1 MINKTKYAVLILS
14 ANIFLCSAEKKCE
27 FLNLLTNSH
36 PEKIENTN
44 IELQEI
50 LEDPIEVTPKNE
62 PKLNTNKKKKK
73 VIALK
78 KLLDYGLKQ
87 KANGTKEESAEKIRE
102 ENLKIIETLIKG
114 FESSKLPKILNK
126 IVNTESLIEAYKE
139 DKTFQKLPCDEQ
151 IKLVLMFWCL
161 QYGIEFDFKNETIE
175 EFTAKITY
183 SNIKKTLNEKI
194 EELINE
200 EKDTKKETSDGT
212 IPEEDSKNWESYNT
226 FKIGDDENI
235 KPLFYY
241 FIKECILTS
250 IAILIHKYCAL
261 CKDKFGDVFIGENKE
276 DFTYYT
282 YTQKSSGF
290 LSILNKSDS
299 DDTIAQTQ
307 NLFSKNHKYT
317 RICNISFEDLIILI
331 QIIKELPDL
340 SIFRKAAPS
349 KGVDAPNK
357 GVDKEAVEKFFN
369 AFPKYKKLLGFIKE
383 KENEVTG
390 KKIKFDKVHFY
401 DIKKFFDQETEV
413 KGIDDTAQKQKE
425 KIKDETL
432 SSQHTFGDLISI
444 DKEIVDKNI
453 KNIKNINT
461 FGKNS
466 EHQVLNLSFN
476 KCKFTNPNVDI
487 TNLVDI
493 TKLIEEEKTDEKNN
507 ESDNEDCDDFFE

>member
-1 MINKTKYAVLILS
+1 MINKTKYAVLMLS

-27 FLNLLTNSH
+27 FLNLLTISH
-36 PEKIENTN
+36 PHEINNTIN
-44 IELQEI
+44 TELQEI
-50 LEDPIEVTPKNE
+50 LEDQIEVTPKDE

-73 VIALK
+73 VITLK

-87 KANGTKEESAEKIRE
+87 KANEANEESVEKTKEK
-102 ENLKIIETLIKG
+102 NLEIIGKLIKE
-114 FESSKLPKILNK
+114 FESSKLPKILKK
-126 IVNTESLIEAYKE
+126 IVNTENLIEAYKKDE
-139 DKTFQKLPCDEQ
+139 TFQKLTYDEQ
-151 IKLVLMFWCL
+151 MKLVLMFWCL
-161 QYGIEFDFKNETIE
+161 QSQIEFDFQNETIE

-200 EKDTKKETSDGT
+200 EKDTKKETSEGN

-226 FKIGDDENI
+226 FKIGDDEDI

-261 CKDKFGDVFIGENKE
+261 CKDKFGDVFIGENKGK
-276 DFTYYT
+276 FTEYT
-282 YTQKSSGF
+282 YKQN
-290 LSILNKSDS
+290 NKWWGNSDEG
-299 DDTIAQTQ
+299 DTIAQTK
-307 NLFSKNHKYT
+307 NLFSPNHKYT
-317 RICNISFEDLIILI
+317 RICNISFEDLTILI
-331 QIIKELPDL
+331 RIIKELPDL
-340 SIFRKAAPS
+340 SIFRKAAPN

-357 GVDKEAVEKFFN
+357 GVDKEAVEKFFK
-369 AFPKYKKLLGFIKE
+369 AFPEYKKLLGFIKE
-383 KENEVTG
+383 KEKEVTDG
-390 KKIKFDKVHFY
+390 KKIKFYKVHFY

-444 DKEIVDKNI
+444 DKGIVDKNI

-461 FGKNS
+461 SGKNS

-487 TNLVDI
+487 TNL
-493 TKLIEEEKTDEKNN
+493 IEEEKTDEKNN
-507 ESDNEDCDDFFE
+507 ESDNEDSNDFFE

>member
-1 MINKTKYAVLILS
+1 MINKTKYAVLMLS

-36 PEKIENTN
+36 PHEINNTIN
-44 IELQEI
+44 TELQEI
-50 LEDPIEVTPKNE
+50 LENQIEVTPKNE

-73 VIALK
+73 VITLK

-102 ENLKIIETLIKG
+102 QNLKIIETLIKE

-139 DKTFQKLPCDEQ
+139 DETFQKLTYDEQ
-151 IKLVLMFWCL
+151 MKLVLMFWCL
-161 QYGIEFDFKNETIE
+161 QYGIEFDFQNETIE

-194 EELINE
+194 EELING
-200 EKDTKKETSDGT
+200 EKEKTNNELDKAEANE
-212 IPEEDSKNWESYNT
+212 EEDSKNWESYNT
-226 FKIGDDENI
+226 FKIGDDEDI

-261 CKDKFGDVFIGENKE
+261 CKDKFGDVFIGENKGK
-276 DFTYYT
+276 FTEYT
-282 YTQKSSGF
+282 YMQKN
-290 LSILNKSDS
+290 NKWWGNSDEG
-299 DDTIAQTQ
+299 DTIAQTQ
-307 NLFSKNHKYT
+307 NLFYPNHKYT
-317 RICNISFEDLIILI
+317 RICNISFEDLTILI

-340 SIFRKAAPS
+340 SIFRKAAPN

-357 GVDKEAVEKFFN
+357 GVDKEAVEKFFK
-369 AFPKYKKLLGFIKE
+369 AFPEYKKLLGFIKE

-401 DIKKFFDQETEV
+401 DIKKFFDQKTEV
-413 KGIDDTAQKQKE
+413 KGIDDTAQKE

-444 DKEIVDKNI
+444 DKEIVNQNI

-493 TKLIEEEKTDEKNN
+493 TKLIEEEKTDEQNN
-507 ESDNEDCDDFFE
+507 ESDNEYSDDFFE

>member
-1 MINKTKYAVLILS
+1 MINKTKYAVLMLS

-44 IELQEI
+44 IELREI
-50 LEDPIEVTPKNE
+50 LEDQIEVTPKDE
-62 PKLNTNKKKKK
+62 PKLDKDKKKKE
-73 VIALK
+73 VITLK
-78 KLLDYGLKQ
+78 MLLDYGLKQ
-87 KANGTKEESAEKIRE
+87 KANEANEESIEKTKEK
-102 ENLKIIETLIKG
+102 NLKLIGKLIKE
-114 FESSKLPKILNK
+114 FESSKLPKILKK
-126 IVNTESLIEAYKE
+126 IVNTENLIEAYKKDE
-139 DKTFQKLPCDEQ
+139 TFQKLTYDEQ
-151 IKLVLMFWCL
+151 MKLVLMFWCL
-161 QYGIEFDFKNETIE
+161 QYGIEFNFQNETIE

-200 EKDTKKETSDGT
+200 EKNKINNETDKAEANE
-212 IPEEDSKNWESYNT
+212 EEDSKNWESYNT
-226 FKIGDDENI
+226 FKIGDDEDI

-307 NLFSKNHKYT
+307 NLFSKNSKYT
-317 RICNISFEDLIILI
+317 RICNISFEDITTLIR
-331 QIIKELPDL
+331 IIKKLPDL
-340 SIFRKAAPS
+340 SIFRKAAT
-349 KGVDAPNK
+349 NK
-357 GVDKEAVEKFFN
+357 GVDKEAVEKIFKEAVEKFFK
-369 AFPKYKKLLGFIKE
+369 AFPEYKKLLGFIKE
-383 KENEVTG
+383 KEKEVTDR
-390 KKIKFDKVHFY
+390 KKIKFYKVHFY

-413 KGIDDTAQKQKE
+413 KGIDDTAQKG

-432 SSQHTFGDLISI
+432 FSQHTFGDLISI
-444 DKEIVDKNI
+444 NKGIVNQNI

-461 FGKNS
+461 YGKNS

-487 TNLVDI
+487 TNL
-493 TKLIEEEKTDEKNN
+493 IEEEKTDEKNN
-507 ESDNEDCDDFFE
+507 ESDNEYSDDFFE